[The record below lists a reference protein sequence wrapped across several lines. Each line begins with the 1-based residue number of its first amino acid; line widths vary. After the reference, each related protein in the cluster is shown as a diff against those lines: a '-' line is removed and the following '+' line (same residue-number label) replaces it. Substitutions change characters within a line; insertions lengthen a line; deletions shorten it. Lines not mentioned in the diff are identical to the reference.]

1 MKLDILNEMLRRDLE
16 VEKELAEARVFVGHY
31 IKEVMNIY
39 YLVNVESIDISMTI
53 KLNKVDSVKI
63 YDPFDGHIFDTTLPT
78 NITISG
84 YGGIFIIH

>member
-1 MKLDILNEMLRRDLE
+1 
-16 VEKELAEARVFVGHY
+16 VKED
-31 IKEVMNIY
+31 MNVY
-39 YLVNVESIDISMTI
+39 YLVNVEPIDISMTI
-53 KLNKVDSVKI
+53 RMHKVNSVKI